1 MWQGPL
7 IHDARLGAWQK
18 SSHNGFCWGC
28 GATASR
34 RRIYSLIPPPID
46 PLSPSCPWPS
56 SSFPLFVSVGI
67 LPPIVRKNRQ
77 KATKRTKDRKTGAL
91 GSLKNSVV
99 RPVRCGSV
107 GVVAAP
113 HPHERVRECLLENA
127 AVAVARGEAEYEAVV
142 VALALSAAAV
152 RSPAITQL

>member
-1 MWQGPL
+1 MTWRPMWRLTDNRAMLLWPRESGG
-7 IHDARLGAWQK
+7 IHDKK

-127 AVAVARGEAEYEAVV
+127 AVAVAR
-142 VALALSAAAV
+142 
-152 RSPAITQL
+152 